1 MLLGLLVR
9 EEWRRLRYYMA
20 TKMVEAV
27 QHFEHKYGKQ
37 AAAWAIVAMVVYLVI
52 AQ

>member
-1 MLLGLLVR
+1 
-9 EEWRRLRYYMA
+9 MA
-20 TKMVEAV
+20 DIIEKI
-27 QHFEHKYGKQ
+27 QYFETKYGEK

>member
-1 MLLGLLVR
+1 
-9 EEWRRLRYYMA
+9 MA
-20 TKMVEAV
+20 SKVFDVV
-27 QHFEHKYGKQ
+27 QEFEHKYGEK

>member
-1 MLLGLLVR
+1 MVS
-9 EEWRRLRYYMA
+9 EIAEAIA
-20 TKMVEAV
+20 T
-27 QHFEHKYGKQ
+27 FESKYGER

>member
-1 MLLGLLVR
+1 
-9 EEWRRLRYYMA
+9 MA
-20 TKMVEAV
+20 ETIAK
-27 QHFEHKYGKQ
+27 FEHKYGEK